1 MRATFVDSVTVH
13 HFDSIREF
21 ADAARPHDLGYS
33 AGWAGT
39 THEGAYQSCVNGDL
53 EGVADAERLLES
65 IHAKLETRLTVV
77 SPSPC
82 GAYPIV
88 PEYLA
93 GRPDSMRR
101 RVHALDESAPIRVF
115 IDLTCSAKIDHKA
128 LTARGIAFLALAM
141 LMARTRPV
149 EMFAV
154 VACTGSNHTAAVI
167 RIPTAPLE
175 IATVTGLFARGAV
188 RTLGYGYLAR
198 ACGGGGNWL
207 KNSVAR
213 SGDLTGYIK
222 LLRRVIGAADSDLVI
237 GPAHYNDLS
246 ISDPVKF
253 VQNMIDRNKG
263 IDNET

>member
-1 MRATFVDSVTVH
+1 MRATLVNSVTVH

-53 EGVADAERLLES
+53 DGVADAERLLES

-101 RVHALDESAPIRVF
+101 RIHTTDESAPIKVF
-115 IDLTCSAKIDHKA
+115 IDLTCSAAVDHKD
-128 LTARGIAFLALAM
+128 LTKRGIAFLALAM

-149 EMFAV
+149 EMYAV
-154 VACTGSNHTAAVI
+154 VACTGANHTAAVI

-188 RTLGYGYLAR
+188 RTLGYGYLTR
-198 ACGGGGNWL
+198 ACGGGGEWL
-207 KNSVAR
+207 KRAVPR
-213 SGDLTGYIK
+213 SGNLTVYIK

-237 GPAHYNDLS
+237 GPAHATDRS
-246 ISDPVKF
+246 ISHPVEF

-263 IDNET
+263 NADET